1 MPQKNRFA
9 SAMPVLNRSTASE
22 KKKSSPPSLPHPH
35 SVLPERKDNKILFSP
50 FAMRLYVCLFQ
61 CQSCCYCRIPTSRE
75 SYSFDGGWM
84 IGRVGR
90 NGGRG
95 KSSRACRW
103 LRSCLSDK
111 LKIMMTVGRA
121 SSSFLEGHN
130 QPAAEA
136 RTRVPMQYA
145 SPSFYD
151 VRAPVNEVLCPVW
164 YERRNFW

>member
-1 MPQKNRFA
+1 
-9 SAMPVLNRSTASE
+9 
-22 KKKSSPPSLPHPH
+22 
-35 SVLPERKDNKILFSP
+35 
-50 FAMRLYVCLFQ
+50 
-61 CQSCCYCRIPTSRE
+61 
-75 SYSFDGGWM
+75 M

-103 LRSCLSDK
+103 LPRSCLSDE